1 MNNKITNI
9 EELYELVNP
18 ELLTTE
24 NSCHD
29 MLDKLYQNKRLLDNY
44 GKKVIKRLA
53 KIKNEKVF
61 YAESDY
67 TVTYCDY
74 FVAKD
79 KEELNGLGDSLFD
92 EVVDVHDSIC
102 IEDFSELRE

>member
-1 MNNKITNI
+1 MTDKITNI
-9 EELYELVNP
+9 EELHELINP
-18 ELLTTE
+18 EFLTTE
-24 NSCHD
+24 NSCQA
-29 MLDKLYQNKRLLDNY
+29 MLDKVYKNRLILDNY

-61 YAESDY
+61 CSHSDY

-79 KEELNGLGDSLFD
+79 KEELDNLGYSLFD
-92 EVVDVHDSIC
+92 EVNEVHDSIY
-102 IEDFSELRE
+102 IDDFSELEE

>member
-1 MNNKITNI
+1 MTDKITNI
-9 EELYELVNP
+9 EELHELVNP

-24 NSCHD
+24 KSYYD
-29 MLDKLYQNKRLLDNY
+29 MLDKVYQNRKLLDNY

-92 EVVDVHDSIC
+92 EVVDVYDSIC
-102 IEDFSELRE
+102 IEDYEELKE